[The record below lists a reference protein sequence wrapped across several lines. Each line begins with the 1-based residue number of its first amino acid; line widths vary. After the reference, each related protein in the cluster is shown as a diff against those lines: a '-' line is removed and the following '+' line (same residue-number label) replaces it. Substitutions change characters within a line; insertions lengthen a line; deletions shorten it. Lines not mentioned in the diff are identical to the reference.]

1 MALIKNYYD
10 ANLEVEV
17 ESCYWKITRLEG
29 NKNVLTFYV
38 GVYRNKAKSDANYP
52 PINEFRYQFTPSLDV
67 EDNFIAQAYN
77 YLKNLEEFNDAIDC

>member
-1 MALIKNYYD
+1 MAIQCKYYD
-10 ANLEVEV
+10 SNLEVEV
-17 ESCYWKITRLEG
+17 EGCYWKITRIEG

-52 PINEFRYQFTPSLDV
+52 PINEFGYQFTPSLDV

-77 YLKNLEEFNDAIDC
+77 YLKTLPMFESASDV